1 MYKLFGQLDSL
12 DYLELLDILDI
23 LEKIPLT
30 FTSCKCN
37 DSRWAIPESP

>member
-12 DYLELLDILDI
+12 DYLELLDF